1 MFFAIMTIKKRFVMT
16 ADKIRTNVYL
26 DKQLKEEAKK
36 LFKEYGMSFSD
47 GLNFLLRQVVTKKE
61 VPIPNELEIEPVYPD
76 DPDYKVIEKRRKSRH
91 KDEYVSMDQINWD

>member
-1 MFFAIMTIKKRFVMT
+1 MGFGFKVGKKRFVMT

-47 GLNFLLRQVVTKKE
+47 GLNFLLHQVVTKKE
-61 VPIPNELEIEPVYPD
+61 VPISNELEIEPSL
-76 DPDYKVIEKRRKSRH
+76 SR
-91 KDEYVSMDQINWD
+91 

>member
-1 MFFAIMTIKKRFVMT
+1 MTIKKRFVMT

-47 GLNFLLRQVVTKKE
+47 GLN
-61 VPIPNELEIEPVYPD
+61 
-76 DPDYKVIEKRRKSRH
+76 
-91 KDEYVSMDQINWD
+91 

>member
-1 MFFAIMTIKKRFVMT
+1 MA

-47 GLNFLLRQVVTKKE
+47 GLNFLLRQVVTKKKFLSQM
-61 VPIPNELEIEPVYPD
+61 NL
-76 DPDYKVIEKRRKSRH
+76 R
-91 KDEYVSMDQINWD
+91 